1 MILTVDTLVNVLEIN
16 QTIRDIGENKN
27 TGDSYDVFTNENPND
42 FITTLD
48 LANLLDDFDQYSLN
62 FYPDSSISL
71 FNWFE

>member
-1 MILTVDTLVNVLEIN
+1 MILTVDNLVNVLEIN

-27 TGDSYDVFTNENPND
+27 TEDSCDVFTNENPND

-62 FYPDSSISL
+62 FYPESSISL